1 MGLDPSAVLGHVAYT
16 AAYLDAA
23 DGSGERLY
31 LHHWRPTRVPVKA
44 VFALVHGLGEHAGSY
59 GPFVSYFAARGAAI
73 YAVDNR
79 GFGRSEGRRGHIARA
94 ELYAEDVLQ
103 VVKRARDEQPGVP
116 VVLVGHSMGGTI
128 ALKLALDH
136 PNLFDL
142 AVYSAPALR
151 VGAPLPL
158 WQRTLG
164 KTMSRAYPV
173 YTTVRPSD
181 PTLLTRDV
189 TLQEETAGD
198 ELRHGRI
205 TARLYTEMFVRAPG
219 IVWARASTLSV
230 PFLLLHGEDDPL
242 VPVASSRDLFDRA
255 VRVKDRSALVTY
267 PRLRHELF
275 REIERETVF
284 RDVARWLG
292 DQGVLLNDRGAA
304 GLIVPRATSLRK
316 YVGRVRDFAR
326 FLP

>member
-1 MGLDPSAVLGHVAYT
+1 MGLDPFAVHGPIAYAT
-16 AAYLDAA
+16 AYLDAA

-31 LHHWRPTRVPVKA
+31 LHRWRPTRVPVKA

-59 GPFVSYFAARGAAI
+59 GPFVTYFAARGAAI

-94 ELYAEDVLQ
+94 DLYEEDALEM
-103 VVKRARDEQPGVP
+103 VKRARDEQPGVP

-128 ALKLALDH
+128 ALMLALDH
-136 PNLFDL
+136 PALFDL
-142 AVYSAPALR
+142 AVFSAPALR
-151 VGAPLPL
+151 VGAPPPL

-173 YTTVRPSD
+173 YTTVRPSN
-181 PTLLTRDV
+181 PTLLTRDAM
-189 TLQEETAGD
+189 LQKETAND
-198 ELRHGRI
+198 TLRHGRI
-205 TARLYTEMFVRAPG
+205 TARLYTEMFVRAPR
-219 IVWARASTLSV
+219 IVWDRASALSI

-242 VPVASSRDLFDRA
+242 VPVASSRDLFSRA
-255 VRVKDRSALVTY
+255 VRVREVSALLTY

-275 REIERETVF
+275 REVEREEVF
-284 RDVARWLG
+284 RDVAHWLS
-292 DQGVLLNDRGAA
+292 DHGVLLNERAAVPAVPGAA
-304 GLIVPRATSLRK
+304 LLGQ
-316 YVGRVRDFAR
+316 YVGRVRGLAR